1 MSNSGMHR
9 TPTPSEAGGST
20 RPRLDNNSASKVA
33 KQDFY
38 YGDRYKL
45 EGIFTDFKQF
55 SRVIESIFG
64 IYNSKEV
71 AIRVIQH
78 LT

>member
-1 MSNSGMHR
+1 MSNSGMYR
-9 TPTPSEAGGST
+9 TPTPSEAGGPI
-20 RPRLDNNSASKVA
+20 RPRLDDNSASKVA
-33 KQDFY
+33 KLDFY

-45 EGIFTDFKQF
+45 KGIFADFKQF

-71 AIRVIQH
+71 AIRII
-78 LT
+78 